1 MDAFEIYQLVHFQ
14 KSKTYFSEEKL
25 DYDVELYKNA
35 IDQFIDDYRR
45 WYDGEVIDIHRLNIT
60 PQLHP
65 VLTYRLAR
73 LLYLKGNEEQASVYS
88 VLERIPG
95 LVEIY
100 YSAQIGR
107 GLKINLGAGCVIGV
121 RCVIGD
127 NCLRVLLQG
136 IETAA
141 GRLLAIMS

>member
-60 PQLHP
+60 PQLHT

-107 GLKINLGAGCVIGV
+107 GLKINHGAGCVIGV

>member
-1 MDAFEIYQLVHFQ
+1 M
-14 KSKTYFSEEKL
+14 
-25 DYDVELYKNA
+25 
-35 IDQFIDDYRR
+35 
-45 WYDGEVIDIHRLNIT
+45 
-60 PQLHP
+60 
-65 VLTYRLAR
+65 AR

-107 GLKINLGAGCVIGV
+107 GLKINHGAGCVIGV

-127 NCLRVLLQG
+127 NCLRVLL
-136 IETAA
+136 
-141 GRLLAIMS
+141 